1 MKQAMIDEDLLD
13 SDDLRETDESESES
27 DASPDEP
34 GTTLSACSEVVTIRK
49 LFDTQK
55 RTHFKPCVN

>member
-13 SDDLRETDESESES
+13 SDDLRETDESQSES

-34 GTTLSACSEVVTIRK
+34 GTTFSACSNHPQTLRHPK
-49 LFDTQK
+49 TDT
-55 RTHFKPCVN
+55 FKTLC